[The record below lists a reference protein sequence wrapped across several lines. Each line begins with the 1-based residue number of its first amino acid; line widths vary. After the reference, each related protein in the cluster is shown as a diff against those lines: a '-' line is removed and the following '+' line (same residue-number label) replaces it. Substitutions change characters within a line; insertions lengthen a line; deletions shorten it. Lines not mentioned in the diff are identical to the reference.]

1 MKKTLELTLK
11 QAQEIYMSADDSLK
25 IILEENF
32 GKKNLIKS
40 PIGVWCLSKDKR
52 AFKASEWNKNLS
64 PLAVGV
70 VTENTSFMVHLQA
83 QAALPFGS
91 TDVAKYDDIAFDT
104 TTFENEQA
112 TQAII
117 DAHSEVKGYAWDNDK
132 FPFYGAPAAEYCDSL
147 DGCLPTLATAKE
159 LQANIKAINE
169 AMLEMGGDVVCGWL
183 WTSTLKNRGDSI
195 FAFVVNVYDG
205 DVYDG
210 GRISYR
216 NARAVSAFD
225 FEDFNF

>member
-1 MKKTLELTLK
+1 MKTLKLTLQ
-11 QAQEIYMSADDSLK
+11 QAQRIYKTADADVKTL
-25 IILEENF
+25 LEANF
-32 GKKNLIKS
+32 GKKELIGS
-40 PIGVWCLSKDKR
+40 PIGVWCLTKDKR
-52 AFKASEWNKNLS
+52 AIKAEDWNKNLS

-91 TDVAKYDDIAFDT
+91 TDVTEYDDIAFDT

-117 DAHSEVKGYAWDNDK
+117 EAHSEVKGYVWGDDK

-183 WTSTLKNRGDSI
+183 WTSTLKNSGDSI
-195 FAFVVNVYDG
+195 FAFVVSMNYGYVDNDY
-205 DVYDG
+205 
-210 GRISYR
+210 RSTNR

-225 FEDFNF
+225 FEDFKF

>member
-1 MKKTLELTLK
+1 MKTLKLTLQ
-11 QAQEIYMSADDSLK
+11 QAQSIYKTADADVKTL
-25 IILEENF
+25 LEANF
-32 GKKNLIKS
+32 GKKELIGR
-40 PIGVWCLSKDKR
+40 PLGIWCLSKDKR

-91 TDVAKYDDIAFDT
+91 TDVTEYDDIVFDT

-112 TQAII
+112 TQTII
-117 DAHSEVKGYAWDNDK
+117 EAHSEVKGYVWGDDK

-169 AMLEMGGDVVCGWL
+169 AMLEMAGDVVCGWL
-183 WTSTLKNRGDSI
+183 WTSTLKKSGDGI
-195 FAFVVNVYDG
+195 FAFVVNMDNGSV
-205 DVYDG
+205 
-210 GRISYR
+210 SYGNR
-216 NARAVSAFD
+216 DLNYGARAVSAFD
-225 FEDFNF
+225 FEEFKF

>member
-1 MKKTLELTLK
+1 MKTLKLTLQ
-11 QAQEIYMSADDSLK
+11 QAQSIYKIADASIKESL
-25 IILEENF
+25 ENSF
-32 GKKNLIKS
+32 SKKELIGR
-40 PIGVWCLSKDKR
+40 PLGVWCLSKDKR
-52 AFKASEWNKNLS
+52 AFKATEWNKNLS

-70 VTENTSFMVHLQA
+70 VTESTSFMVHLQA

-91 TDVAKYDDIAFDT
+91 TDVTEYDDIAFDT

-117 DAHSEVKGYAWDNDK
+117 DAHSEVKGYVWNDDK

-147 DGCLPTLATAKE
+147 DGCLPTLATANE

-183 WTSTLKNRGDSI
+183 WTSTLKKSGDSI
-195 FAFVVNVYDG
+195 YAFVVTMTDGLVYD
-205 DVYDG
+205 V
-210 GRISYR
+210 SR
-216 NARAVSAFD
+216 NDTFSARAVSAFD
-225 FEDFNF
+225 FEEFKF

>member
-1 MKKTLELTLK
+1 MKTLKLTLQ
-11 QAQEIYMSADDSLK
+11 QAQRIYKTADADVKTL
-25 IILEENF
+25 LEANF
-32 GKKNLIKS
+32 GKKELIGS
-40 PIGVWCLSKDKR
+40 PIGVWCLTKDKR
-52 AFKASEWNKNLS
+52 AIKAEDWNKNLS

-91 TDVAKYDDIAFDT
+91 TDVTEYDDIAFDT

-117 DAHSEVKGYAWDNDK
+117 EAHSEVKGYVWGDDK

-183 WTSTLKNRGDSI
+183 WTSTLKNSGDSI
-195 FAFVVNVYDG
+195 FAFVVNMSNG

-210 GRISYR
+210 NRILS
-216 NARAVSAFD
+216 NLARAVSAFD
-225 FEDFNF
+225 FEDFKF

>member
-1 MKKTLELTLK
+1 MKTLKLTLQ
-11 QAQEIYMSADDSLK
+11 QAQSIYKTADADVKTL
-25 IILEENF
+25 LETNF
-32 GKKNLIKS
+32 GKKELIGR
-40 PIGVWCLSKDKR
+40 PLGVWCLSKDKR
-52 AFKASEWNKNLS
+52 AFKASEWNKTLS

-91 TDVAKYDDIAFDT
+91 TDVTEYDDIAFDT

-117 DAHSEVKGYAWDNDK
+117 EAHSEVKGYVWDNDK

-183 WTSTLKNRGDSI
+183 WTSTLKKSGDSI
-195 FAFVVNVYDG
+195 FAFVVTMNLGHVSSED
-205 DVYDG
+205 
-210 GRISYR
+210 RLNTS

-225 FEDFNF
+225 FKEFKF

>member
-1 MKKTLELTLK
+1 MKTLKLTLQ
-11 QAQEIYMSADDSLK
+11 QAQRIYKTADADVKTL
-25 IILEENF
+25 LEANF
-32 GKKNLIKS
+32 GKKELIGS
-40 PIGVWCLSKDKR
+40 PIGVWCLTKDKR
-52 AFKASEWNKNLS
+52 AIKAEDWNKNLS

-91 TDVAKYDDIAFDT
+91 TDVTEYDDIAFDT

-117 DAHSEVKGYAWDNDK
+117 EAHSEVKGYVWGDDK

-183 WTSTLKNRGDSI
+183 WTSTLKNSGDSI
-195 FAFVVNVYDG
+195 FAFVVYMC
-205 DVYDG
+205 G
-210 GRISYR
+210 GLVGNEDR
-216 NARAVSAFD
+216 NHINTARAVSAFD
-225 FEDFNF
+225 FEDFKF

>member
-1 MKKTLELTLK
+1 MKTLQLTLQ
-11 QAQEIYMSADDSLK
+11 QAQSIYKTADADVKTL
-25 IILEENF
+25 LEANF
-32 GKKNLIKS
+32 GKKELIGR
-40 PIGVWCLSKDKR
+40 PLGVWCLSKDKR

-91 TDVAKYDDIAFDT
+91 TDVTEYDDIAFDT

-117 DAHSEVKGYAWDNDK
+117 EAHSEVKGYAWDNDK

-183 WTSTLKNRGDSI
+183 WTSTLKNSGDSI
-195 FAFVVNVYDG
+195 FAFVVSTDHGHDHYGNRFNIRY
-205 DVYDG
+205 
-210 GRISYR
+210 
-216 NARAVSAFD
+216 ARAVSAFD
-225 FEDFNF
+225 FEEFKF

>member
-1 MKKTLELTLK
+1 MKTLKLTLQ
-11 QAQEIYMSADDSLK
+11 QAQRIYKTADADVKTL
-25 IILEENF
+25 LEANF
-32 GKKNLIKS
+32 GKKELIGS
-40 PIGVWCLSKDKR
+40 PIGVWCLTKDKR
-52 AFKASEWNKNLS
+52 AIKAEDWNKNLS

-91 TDVAKYDDIAFDT
+91 TDVTEYDDIAFDT

-117 DAHSEVKGYAWDNDK
+117 EAHSEVKGYVWGDDK

-183 WTSTLKNRGDSI
+183 WTSTLKNSGDSI
-195 FAFVVNVYDG
+195 FAFVVNM
-205 DVYDG
+205 
-210 GRISYR
+210 SYGNVSNDYR
-216 NARAVSAFD
+216 YLNNYARAVSAFD
-225 FEDFNF
+225 FEDFKF